1 MIETLKDFPDNVAA
15 FVCHGQVT
23 QRDYAT
29 VLVPAVEKMLAQHD
43 KVRLYYETASDFAG
57 IEPGAVWADTKV
69 GIEHWR
75 RWERVAVVT
84 DVEWIRLT
92 TKMFGFVMPGE
103 LKVFST
109 SEARQAHEWI
119 VAA

>member
-1 MIETLKDFPDNVAA
+1 MIEILKDFPDTVAA
-15 FVCHGQVT
+15 FACHGEVT

-29 VLVPAVEKMLAQHD
+29 VLVPAVEKALKEHD
-43 KVRLYYETASDFAG
+43 KVRIYYETAADFTG

-69 GIEHWR
+69 GVEHWR
-75 RWERVAVVT
+75 RWERMAVVT
-84 DVEWIRLT
+84 DAEWIKLT
-92 TKMFGFVMPGE
+92 VKAFAFLMPGE

-109 SEARQAHEWI
+109 SEATKAREWI